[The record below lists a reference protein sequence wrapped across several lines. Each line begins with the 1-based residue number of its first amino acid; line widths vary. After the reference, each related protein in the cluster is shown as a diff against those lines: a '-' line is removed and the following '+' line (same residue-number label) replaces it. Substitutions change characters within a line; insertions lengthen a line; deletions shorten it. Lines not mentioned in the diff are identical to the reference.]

1 MKKHS
6 NILKVMGLLAM
17 MAILL
22 SACAAHTTSGA
33 LQPPSS
39 GPYAWIYSIFGKPL
53 QNIMIWFSQRIG
65 GANGAGW
72 AISIITLV
80 VQFIVMPLRLVSQ
93 RKMTTQ
99 QEKMRKL
106 QPQMQLVQDALK
118 KPGLTQD
125 QQMQISQLQMKVYRE
140 NNLSMTGGMGCLP
153 LLIQLPIMAG
163 IYQAVAYSSTLAN
176 STFFGISLSQRSIIF
191 SVIATVLYLIQGWL
205 SMIGLPEEQKKT
217 MRMTIFLSPAITF
230 FISISYSGALA
241 LYFMAGGVVIV
252 IQQLITTFI
261 IMPKVKKDVEKEL
274 NERPLK
280 QVVTPALI
288 DDILGNSTTASS
300 PAAQEKKQL
309 HQDLRQRNAG
319 KQRRPNNKK

>member
-1 MKKHS
+1 MKKS
-6 NILKVMGLLAM
+6 KYLKLAGLLAV
-17 MAILL
+17 MAIFLT
-22 SACAAHTTSGA
+22 ACATRTSSGS

-39 GPYAWIYSIFGKPL
+39 GPYAWVYNVFGRPL
-53 QNIMIWFSQRIG
+53 QNIMIWVSQRIG
-65 GANGAGW
+65 GTNGAGW

-80 VQFIVMPLRLVSQ
+80 VQFIVMPLRLISQ

-99 QEKMRKL
+99 QEKMQKL
-106 QPQMQLVQDALK
+106 QPQMKLVQDALK
-118 KPGLTQD
+118 TPGITQA
-125 QQMQISQLQMKVYRE
+125 QQMEISQLQMKIYRE

-163 IYQAVAYSSTLAN
+163 IYQAVAYSSTLAQ

-191 SVIATVLYLIQGWL
+191 TVIATALYLLQGYL

-217 MRMTIFLSPAITF
+217 MKMTLFLSPAMTF

-261 IMPKVKKDVEKEL
+261 IMPKVKKDVAAEL
-274 NERPLK
+274 QNRPLK
-280 QVVTPALI
+280 QVVTPEVI
-288 DDILGNSTTASS
+288 DNILNKNNENSQASI
-300 PAAQEKKQL
+300 QKKQL

-319 KQRRPNNKK
+319 KQKRPNNKK

>member
-1 MKKHS
+1 MKKS
-6 NILKVMGLLAM
+6 KYLKLAGLLAV
-17 MAILL
+17 MAIFLT
-22 SACAAHTTSGA
+22 ACASRTSSGA

-39 GPYAWIYSIFGKPL
+39 GPYGWIYNIFGRPL
-53 QNIMIWFSQRIG
+53 QNIMITVSQKIG

-80 VQFIVMPLRLVSQ
+80 VQFIVMPLRLISQ

-99 QEKMRKL
+99 QEKMQKL
-106 QPQMQLVQDALK
+106 QPQIKLIQKALK
-118 KPGLTQD
+118 TPGITQS
-125 QQMQISQLQMKVYRE
+125 QQMEISQLQMKIYRE

-163 IYQAVAYSSTLAN
+163 IYQAVAYSSTLAH
-176 STFFGISLSQRSIIF
+176 STFFGISLSQRSIVF
-191 SVIATVLYLIQGWL
+191 TVIATALYLLQGYL

-217 MRMTIFLSPAITF
+217 MRMTLFLSPAMTF

-261 IMPKVKKDVEKEL
+261 IMPKVKKDVAAEL
-274 NERPLK
+274 QERPLK
-280 QVVTPALI
+280 QVVTPEVI
-288 DDILGNSTTASS
+288 NNILGKGDNSSKTSIK
-300 PAAQEKKQL
+300 QKQL
-309 HQDLRQRNAG
+309 NQDLRQRNAG
-319 KQRRPNNKK
+319 KQKKPNNKK